1 MNHKALASFEH
12 YSPTH
17 IHYGIGALE
26 QLPDLV
32 RGQAIRRVLLA
43 CDPGIVKAG
52 LAERVSKVLD
62 SAGIDCF
69 LFSDIQSDPAVRCV
83 RAGLNAA
90 RACECDGIVGIGGGS
105 VMDVAKAIGSMLANE
120 GDIRDYFGVD
130 KMTRDAAPV
139 ICIPTTAGTGSEV
152 TVWSVLSDTDED
164 AKVVIGSYRNCARV
178 ALLDPELSVGL
189 PPPITAATGM
199 DALTH
204 AIESHVNKASHAMS
218 EALAEKSIALIAG
231 NLRLAVLQ
239 GNNLQARGNML
250 LASALAGMAFNRVR
264 LGLAH
269 AFALPLGNHFHIPHG
284 LANAIMLTPVMRF
297 NVPANVPGYAKVA
310 ELLGESVTG
319 LDPRDAAER
328 SVQAVRQ
335 LKRDIGMIQTLADF
349 GLTEDRFDQIVDEA
363 MTSGN
368 IPVNPR
374 MPNRDD
380 MLGIL
385 RQAMTGEV

>member
-1 MNHKALASFEH
+1 MRHTPFEY

-17 IHYGIGALE
+17 IHYGIGALR

-32 RGQAIRRVLLA
+32 RGQAIRRVLLV
-43 CDPGIVKAG
+43 CDPGVVQAG
-52 LAERVSKVLD
+52 LHERVSQVLD
-62 SAGIDCF
+62 DAGIAHF
-69 LFSDIQSDPAVRCV
+69 PFFDIQSDPAVRCV
-83 RAGLNAA
+83 RDGLAAA
-90 RACECDGIVGIGGGS
+90 RAHDCDGIVGVGGGS
-105 VMDVAKAIGSMLANE
+105 VLDVAKAIGSMLANE
-120 GDIRDYFGVD
+120 GDISDYFGVD

-152 TVWSVLSDTDED
+152 TVWSVLSDTDSD
-164 AKVVIGSYRNCARV
+164 AKVVIGSYRNCAKI
-178 ALLDPELSVGL
+178 ALLDPEMSVGL
-189 PPPITAATGM
+189 PPAITAATGM

-204 AIESHVNKASHAMS
+204 AIECYVNKASHPLS

-239 GNNLQARGNML
+239 GDNLEARGNML
-250 LASALAGMAFNRVR
+250 LASALAGMAFNRIR

-284 LANAIMLTPVMRF
+284 LVNAIMLTPVMRF
-297 NVPANVPGYAKVA
+297 NVPANIPGYAKIA
-310 ELLGESVTG
+310 ELFGESVARIS
-319 LDPRDAAER
+319 PREAAER

-335 LKRDIGMIQTLADF
+335 LKRDIGITQTLADF
-349 GLTEDRFDQIVDEA
+349 GLSEDRFDQIVDEA

-368 IPVNPR
+368 ISVNPR
-374 MPNRDD
+374 MPHRND
-380 MLGIL
+380 MLGML